1 MAGVGGGGSGST
13 AHEAPHPA
21 LHPPTVRPGGWRWRG
36 QRVEHPGKWLW
47 GACRGSFS
55 LAHTGSQAGA
65 PGPGA
70 KGRPASGGGL
80 DSTHRPPGLPNPSV
94 HQSFRERAA
103 PGVPNRVRP
112 QQESPAGPNKC
123 FLAAGA
129 AGDGTWSIPWAT
141 LVPPGRSES

>member
-13 AHEAPHPA
+13 AHEAPHHA
-21 LHPPTVRPGGWRWRG
+21 LHPPSVRPGGWRWRG

-47 GACRGSFS
+47 GACRGCFS

-80 DSTHRPPGLPNPSV
+80 DSNPQTS
-94 HQSFRERAA
+94 RA
-103 PGVPNRVRP
+103 PKPKRTSEFQGEGSPRGP
-112 QQESPAGPNKC
+112 Q
-123 FLAAGA
+123 
-129 AGDGTWSIPWAT
+129 
-141 LVPPGRSES
+141 